1 MQPQPADQAA
11 NMASPPGA
19 QSHAGVCRN
28 CGAILH
34 GACRQDCGQSAH
46 DPLASVA
53 HAVAEVF
60 ESFWH
65 VDVRMFRSLR
75 DLLVPGRIARAYLD
89 GHPRALH
96 PAVAAVVVLSVITF
110 FIVAAGI
117 TDGLALA
124 LALAL
129 AMMLS
134 FVGKA

>member
-1 MQPQPADQAA
+1 MAD
-11 NMASPPGA
+11 
-19 QSHAGVCRN
+19 
-28 CGAILH
+28 
-34 GACRQDCGQSAH
+34 
-46 DPLASVA
+46 
-53 HAVAEVF
+53 VF

-65 VDVRMFRSLR
+65 VDGRIFRSLR
-75 DLLVPGRIARAYLD
+75 DLLVPGRIARAYRG

-117 TDGLALA
+117 TDR